1 MTFARTAASRP
12 LVSPERF
19 ELLYLA
25 GFVFALML
33 FLGILKQVAKARAAA
48 AWRTQ
53 RRLQLKAERDDRS
66 AAGPR
71 P

>member
-1 MTFARTAASRP
+1 M
-12 LVSPERF
+12 SPERV

-48 AWRTQ
+48 AWR
-53 RRLQLKAERDDRS
+53 A
-66 AAGPR
+66 
-71 P
+71 

>member
-1 MTFARTAASRP
+1 
-12 LVSPERF
+12 VSSERV

-48 AWRTQ
+48 ARRAHQ
-53 RRLQLKAERDDRS
+53 RLLTKSERDDRS
-66 AAGPR
+66 AARPR